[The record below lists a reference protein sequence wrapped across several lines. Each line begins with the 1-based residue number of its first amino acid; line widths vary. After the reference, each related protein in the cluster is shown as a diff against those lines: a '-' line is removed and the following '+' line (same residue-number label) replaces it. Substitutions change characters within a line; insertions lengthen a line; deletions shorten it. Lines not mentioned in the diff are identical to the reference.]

1 MEKDFSLLTEEF
13 RQSLIDIANTAE
25 LPPAVIYYV
34 FTDVYRD
41 IADTYKSYLS
51 NARRKQVQPQQVE
64 AAPLDENE

>member
-1 MEKDFSLLTEEF
+1 MKDTNLQIEDFKD
-13 RQSLIDIANTAE
+13 SLIDIINTAE

-51 NARRKQVQPQQVE
+51 SARRKQVQPQQVE
-64 AAPLDENE
+64 TVPLDENE